1 MALSLIQCLALCGST
16 CYLQIKSAYSEQCD
30 GHGRLTCQCHERR
43 DRHGS
48 PAHPGIGRRCA
59 TSRSHVHLEA
69 HTLSCSPCGSLCC
82 LRWHERLGNGATPC
96 TCTEGFADGGAAGV
110 HSCTYEAGKEARR
123 TLRFAPFI
131 CGYTHK
137 HCFRVSRCPSQF
149 ISLINRSPRL
159 HQALAITTGLFGT
172 MTALS
177 LFARPGSM
185 LRLGVPLGAGV
196 LMLLAC
202 GIAGMFVP
210 VTSAWY
216 PLLHSVQLYGGL
228 GLFTLYV
235 AYDTQV
241 CVSLEA

>member
-96 TCTEGFADGGAAGV
+96 TCTEGFADGGAAGACYHNGIV
-110 HSCTYEAGKEARR
+110 WHDDSSVLVCSTWFNASAGGSSRRRGAHASCLRHCGHVRPRHVCLVPSPPLRPIVRRARS
-123 TLRFAPFI
+123 F
-131 CGYTHK
+131 H
-137 HCFRVSRCPSQF
+137 VVRC
-149 ISLINRSPRL
+149 L
-159 HQALAITTGLFGT
+159 
-172 MTALS
+172 
-177 LFARPGSM
+177 
-185 LRLGVPLGAGV
+185 
-196 LMLLAC
+196 
-202 GIAGMFVP
+202 
-210 VTSAWY
+210 
-216 PLLHSVQLYGGL
+216 
-228 GLFTLYV
+228 
-235 AYDTQV
+235 
-241 CVSLEA
+241 